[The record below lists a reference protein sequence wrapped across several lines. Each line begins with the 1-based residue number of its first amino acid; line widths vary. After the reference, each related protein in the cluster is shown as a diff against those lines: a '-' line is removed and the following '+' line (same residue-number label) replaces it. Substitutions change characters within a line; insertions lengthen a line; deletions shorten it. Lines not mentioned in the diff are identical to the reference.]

1 MLESEIKLIQEA
13 KNEFLDEGFVIIGI
27 FGSQAR
33 GEAKPTS
40 DVDILYRLDAPK
52 FLSKYGGF
60 RAFSR
65 IDEIKESL
73 KNRLRKDVDLADV
86 DTLNEIGKKY
96 ILKDLVTI

>member
-40 DVDILYRLDAPK
+40 DIDILYRLDAPK